1 MPELTD
7 ASWEKRL
14 NCVARFMLLGN
25 MRVVSEQTGVH
36 YNTLMDWKRS
46 SWWPEMVEQLR
57 RQKKQKTN
65 DSITKVVEQSLEIMQ
80 DRLDNGDP
88 FFNQKTGKVEYKPVG
103 IRDVTTIASSLL
115 QRQIQLEEVAQRSEV
130 KTDTVQETLSL
141 LAKEFQKWNKS
152 TPEVIDVED
161 AVVLDPRLKNLKQF
175 QPKREE
181 HAIHDQRETRLQEGG
196 RPLYEQALSNPEA
209 SGAEQGTSN
218 HGESREST

>member
-1 MPELTD
+1 
-7 ASWEKRL
+7 
-14 NCVARFMLLGN
+14 
-25 MRVVSEQTGVH
+25 
-36 YNTLMDWKRS
+36 
-46 SWWPEMVEQLR
+46 
-57 RQKKQKTN
+57 
-65 DSITKVVEQSLEIMQ
+65 MQ

-181 HAIHDQRETRLQEGG
+181 HAIHDQRKTRLQEGG
-196 RPLYEQALSNPEA
+196 CEIYIPPLSNPEA
-209 SGAEQGTSN
+209 SGTEQGTSN
-218 HGESREST
+218 DGESREST